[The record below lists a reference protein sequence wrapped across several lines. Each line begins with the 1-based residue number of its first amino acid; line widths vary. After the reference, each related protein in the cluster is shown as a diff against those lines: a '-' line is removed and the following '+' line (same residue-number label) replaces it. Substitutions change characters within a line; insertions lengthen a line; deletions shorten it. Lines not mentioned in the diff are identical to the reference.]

1 MRKKLIKI
9 CLLGSFAFIICFMGG
24 CGSDEKEQE
33 LESIEHRALEEKMK
47 AEETID
53 KVNED
58 TKKLNENAENLDKE

>member
-1 MRKKLIKI
+1 MGKGLKKI
-9 CLLGSFAFIICFMGG
+9 CLIGSFVFIMCFMAG
-24 CGSDEKEQE
+24 CGSDGEKQE
-33 LESIEHRALEEKMK
+33 LESIEQRALEEKIK

>member
-9 CLLGSFAFIICFMGG
+9 CLLGSFAFIICFMAG
-24 CGSDEKEQE
+24 CGSAEKEQE